1 MTRIQPV
8 QPSEAGPLTRVVL
21 RTARRKTGQL
31 AGRHTDKMIEP
42 LEVFAHS
49 PRLLLGYGMMELAN
63 EKARRVEHRLKEL
76 AQLKAAT
83 LSHCEYCIDIGS
95 SIARRSGLSDEQLL
109 ALPCYRDSALFS
121 DLEKLVLDYASGISV
136 TPVDVSDELFAALRE
151 HFDEAQLVELTSVI
165 ALENFRGRFN
175 LALGI
180 GAAGFSEGMVCAV
193 PETRPTSNGE
203 RAQTVTRARAGGP
216 EPATVARGG

>member
-1 MTRIQPV
+1 MTRIQSV
-8 QPSEAGPLTRVVL
+8 QSSETGPLTRVVL
-21 RTARRKTGQL
+21 ATARRKTGQL

-109 ALPCYRDSALFS
+109 ALPTYRDSDLFS
-121 DLEKLVLDYASGISV
+121 DLEKLVLDYASGISA
-136 TPVDVSDELFAALRE
+136 TPVDVSDELFAALSE
-151 HFDEAQLVELTSVI
+151 HFDEPQLVELTSVI

-193 PETRPTSNGE
+193 PEMTPTSNGE
-203 RAQTVTRARAGGP
+203 RAQR
-216 EPATVARGG
+216 ATVARGG